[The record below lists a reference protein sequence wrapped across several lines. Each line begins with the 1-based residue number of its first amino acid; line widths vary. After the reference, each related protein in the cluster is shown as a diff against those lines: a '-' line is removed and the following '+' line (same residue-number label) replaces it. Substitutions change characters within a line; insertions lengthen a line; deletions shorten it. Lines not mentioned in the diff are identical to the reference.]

1 MIATS
6 LLPNYLVCYMPS
18 WGISGLMCAS
28 HLSKKLFER
37 VYDGEMIFEVRITF
51 SIQTNVQHLYIEQ
64 SYPVCQKLLCY
75 RHKSYYDKKFFLL
88 ISLYTI
94 LYDMNWHIA
103 LIMQMISQALQK
115 IRIPIWVCNILNIIM
130 KEFSYI
136 FMGICKAI

>member
-1 MIATS
+1 
-6 LLPNYLVCYMPS
+6 
-18 WGISGLMCAS
+18 MCAS

-103 LIMQMISQALQK
+103 LIMQMIPQALENK
-115 IRIPIWVCNILNIIM
+115 
-130 KEFSYI
+130 
-136 FMGICKAI
+136 